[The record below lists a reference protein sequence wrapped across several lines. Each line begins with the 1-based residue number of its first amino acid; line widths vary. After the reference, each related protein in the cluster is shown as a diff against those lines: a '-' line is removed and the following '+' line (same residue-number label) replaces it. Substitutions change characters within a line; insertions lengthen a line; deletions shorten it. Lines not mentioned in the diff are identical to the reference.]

1 MRKIVIEKENI
12 LNNGGMNM
20 ANNLDLNE
28 LVKQLEIVKKEF
40 IKDKELLKISRRNDV
55 IAVELK
61 TILANNTTYD
71 TLSSAIESYINKLY
85 EI

>member
-1 MRKIVIEKENI
+1 MSNS
-12 LNNGGMNM
+12 
-20 ANNLDLNE
+20 LDLNE
-28 LVKQLEIVKKEF
+28 LVKQLEIVKTEF
-40 IKDKELLKISRRNDV
+40 IKDKELLKVSRRNDV

-71 TLSSAIESYINKLY
+71 TLSSAIESYIDKLY

>member
-1 MRKIVIEKENI
+1 MSNS
-12 LNNGGMNM
+12 
-20 ANNLDLNE
+20 LDLNE
-28 LVKQLEIVKKEF
+28 LVKQLEIVKTEF

-71 TLSSAIESYINKLY
+71 TLSSAIESYIDKLY

>member
-1 MRKIVIEKENI
+1 MS
-12 LNNGGMNM
+12 
-20 ANNLDLNE
+20 NNLDLNE
-28 LVKQLEIVKKEF
+28 LVNQLEIVKTEF

>member
-1 MRKIVIEKENI
+1 MRKVIKGEENMS
-12 LNNGGMNM
+12 NS
-20 ANNLDLNE
+20 LDLNE
-28 LVKQLEIVKKEF
+28 LVKQLEIVKTEF

-71 TLSSAIESYINKLY
+71 TLSSAIESYIDKLY

>member
-1 MRKIVIEKENI
+1 MKKIVIEKENI

-20 ANNLDLNE
+20 TNGLDLNE

-71 TLSSAIESYINKLY
+71 TLSSAIESYIDKLY
-85 EI
+85 KI

>member
-1 MRKIVIEKENI
+1 MKKIVIEKENI

-20 ANNLDLNE
+20 TNSLDLNE

-71 TLSSAIESYINKLY
+71 TLSSAIESYIDKLY
-85 EI
+85 KI